1 MKFVFRVDASFEIGS
16 GHTMRCLTLADA
28 LKDRGHDCEFIVREQ
43 PGHLIA
49 LIEEKGYLVHALP
62 LPESV
67 TAAPDEYVHSH
78 WLPGGQ
84 QQDSE
89 DTLAVLQPNGCDWL
103 VVDHYGVGAPW
114 ETRLRKA
121 CRHVL
126 VIDDLADRAHQC
138 DILLDQNMG
147 RRADDYDKLVPKE
160 CVRLI
165 GPQYALLRPEFAKWR
180 EESLSRRRQRTELRQ
195 LLISLG
201 GVDKDNVTGDVLDAL
216 EASSLPDSVTLTVV
230 LGQQNP
236 WSKQIQ
242 QQAASSRFK
251 VTVKQGVSNMAEL
264 MSQADVAIG
273 AAGSTSWER
282 CCLGLPTI
290 MLVLAE
296 NQKEVARYLTELG
309 AAISVKVSSEDSDC
323 LAVKLD
329 KLRDE
334 NFLRGL
340 VDASSRLIDGKGAE
354 RVLDRLEQVEED

>member
-1 MKFVFRVDASFEIGS
+1 MKVVFRVDASFEIGS

-28 LKDRGHDCEFIVREQ
+28 LKDRGHYCEFIVREQ

-114 ETRLRKA
+114 ETLVRKA

-216 EASSLPDSVTLTVV
+216 EASSLPDSVTMTVV

-236 WSKQIQ
+236 WLEKIQ

-282 CCLGLPTI
+282 CSLGLPTI

-296 NQKEVARYLTELG
+296 NQEMVGRNLVEQG
-309 AAISVKVSSEDSDC
+309 AVLQVDAATIKSSEN
-323 LAVKLD
+323 LEIIVD
-329 KLRDE
+329 KLWK
-334 NFLRGL
+334 N
-340 VDASSRLIDGKGAE
+340 ARLIAE
-354 RVLDRLEQVEED
+354 RAASVTNGAGYCKVIGFMSRFYE

>member
-1 MKFVFRVDASFEIGS
+1 MKVVFRVDASFEIGS

-49 LIEEKGYLVHALP
+49 LIEDKGYRVHALL
-62 LPESV
+62 LPELATSS
-67 TAAPDEYVHSH
+67 PDEYTHSH

-89 DTLAVLQPNGCDWL
+89 DTGAVLQPNGCDWL

-138 DILLDQNMG
+138 DVLLDQNMG
-147 RRADDYDKLVPKE
+147 RRVDDYDKLVPKE

-230 LGQQNP
+230 LGQQNL
-236 WSKQIQ
+236 WFEKIQ

-296 NQKEVARYLTELG
+296 NQKD
-309 AAISVKVSSEDSDC
+309 I
-323 LAVKLD
+323 
-329 KLRDE
+329 
-334 NFLRGL
+334 
-340 VDASSRLIDGKGAE
+340 ASSLHEAGASVSVDVDNIAPTIERLLETSAEPNLMSIRASVICEGKGTMQLIDLLE
-354 RVLDRLEQVEED
+354 RHRAR